1 MFPLPATVF
10 LMNTQ
15 QTGTAHKNP
24 EHERVGRTVQ
34 AFRERFG
41 YTQDELAREADMSRS
56 HLANIEAGR
65 KPLGNRHLAKIA
77 DLLGITPLAIK
88 QFDRELIAA

>member
-1 MFPLPATVF
+1 
-10 LMNTQ
+10 MNTHEM
-15 QTGTAHKNP
+15 GTTHKNP
-24 EHERVGRTVQ
+24 ENVRVGRTLH

-41 YTQDELAREADMSRS
+41 YTQDQLATEVGMSQG

-65 KPLGNRHLAKIA
+65 KALSNRHLSKIA

-88 QFDRELIAA
+88 QFDRELVGA